1 MLIEC
6 TAIVLLISMVALMYV
21 RAKKKNYA
29 LATVPLI
36 ILPLVNI
43 LAYAASEKISHI
55 LPMDKFTVYAA
66 LNIVAVVV
74 SSCLVGIMSYKF
86 SKKATKTAYVVMSL
100 IFNIT
105 LAAILVYNMFEA
117 LYRQGGAV

>member
-6 TAIVLLISMVALMYV
+6 AVIFLLIGTVALMYV

-29 LATVPLI
+29 FATVPLL
-36 ILPLVNI
+36 ILPLANI
-43 LAYAASEKISHI
+43 LAYAASERLSHI
-55 LPMDKFTVYAA
+55 LPMDKFTAYAA
-66 LNIVAVVV
+66 INIVAVVV
-74 SSCLVGIMSYKF
+74 SSCLVGVMSYRF

-105 LAAILVYNMFEA
+105 LAAILVYNMFETS
-117 LYRQGGAV
+117 YR